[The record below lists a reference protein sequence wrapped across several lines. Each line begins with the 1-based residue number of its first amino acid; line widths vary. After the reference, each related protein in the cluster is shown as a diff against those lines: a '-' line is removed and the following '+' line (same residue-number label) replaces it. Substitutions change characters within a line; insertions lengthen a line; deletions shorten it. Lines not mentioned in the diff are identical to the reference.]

1 METRHFLDNMP
12 DPDENST
19 RRFDDAP
26 ADDTPQDYGTRHFDD
41 EDAPPRNAHDAGTRR
56 FDDEDDIPDTDE
68 APRRRPSATR
78 EFDDDPPPKTP
89 APERRLPPSPRPQQ
103 ARQPRGERK
112 RKRGVHLP
120 RTLSQVIDE
129 ADEKV
134 MQGDLEDYVPI
145 ATGFDPLDGLIGGGL
160 RKTEL
165 ILLGGAQGIG
175 KTIATLQIARN
186 IAMRPDQYVFYLSYE
201 HTEAHL
207 MHRLLCLE
215 SVNPP
220 EINRADGIKLRDMYQ
235 IIVSQRAKKFMGK
248 SDPNSTGA
256 LQEILRDHP
265 KTAPALRRMLRYSD
279 RLIMLKASPAVT
291 NLRAIKEMVSRLA
304 DATGGNV
311 TVMVDYLQKIA
322 VHPERPR
329 DENDKVTIIVEGLKD
344 IALSMD
350 VPVLSIVAA
359 DREGLKSKRIHL
371 YHLRGSSALD
381 YESDIAIIMNNKY
394 QILAKDHVA
403 FNPYSA
409 KQYRNW
415 VVFTVEKNRAGR
427 AMMDIEFELDA
438 QHFAFNPRGQKV
450 QQQLIDDKIIE
461 S

>member
-1 METRHFLDNMP
+1 M
-12 DPDENST
+12 ST
-19 RRFDDAP
+19 RRFTDDLPEPEPPHPASFAQRMPGVHPAP
-26 ADDTPQDYGTRHFDD
+26 MSQPQP
-41 EDAPPRNAHDAGTRR
+41 EA
-56 FDDEDDIPDTDE
+56 
-68 APRRRPSATR
+68 APR
-78 EFDDDPPPKTP
+78 E
-89 APERRLPPSPRPQQ
+89 
-103 ARQPRGERK
+103 PRGAARSA
-112 RKRGVHLP
+112 GGLHLP
-120 RTLSQVIDE
+120 RSLSQVINE

-134 MQGDLEDYVPI
+134 IQGDLVDFVPI
-145 ATGFDPLDGLIGGGL
+145 PTGFDPLDGLIGGGL

-165 ILLGGAQGIG
+165 TLLGGAQGLG

-186 IAMRPDQYVFYLSYE
+186 IAMRPDQYSFFLSYE

-215 SVNPP
+215 SINPP
-220 EINRADGIKLRDMYQ
+220 EIDLTNGLKLRDLYQ
-235 IIVSQRAKKFMGK
+235 IIVAQRGK
-248 SDPNSTGA
+248 QFLGRGGNGSLIG
-256 LQEILRDHP
+256 ILRENP
-265 KTAPALRRMLRYSD
+265 QTAPALSRMLRYSD
-279 RLIMLKASPAVT
+279 RLIMLKASPATT
-291 NLRAIKEMVSRLA
+291 NLRSIKEMTARLA

-311 TVMVDYLQKIA
+311 TVFVDYLQKVA

-344 IALSMD
+344 IALSLD
-350 VPVLSIVAA
+350 VPVFSIVAA

-403 FNPYSA
+403 FNPYTA
-409 KQYRNW
+409 KQFRNW

-427 AMMDIEFELDA
+427 AMMDMEFELQA
-438 QHFAFNPRGQKV
+438 QHFAFNPRGQRV